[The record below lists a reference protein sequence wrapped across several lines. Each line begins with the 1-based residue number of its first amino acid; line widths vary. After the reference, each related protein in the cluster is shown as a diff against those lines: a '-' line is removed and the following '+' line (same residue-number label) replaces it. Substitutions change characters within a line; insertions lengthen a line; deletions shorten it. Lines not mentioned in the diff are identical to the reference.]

1 MENNDLKGFA
11 DMMLKGVT
19 GMASFLEKD
28 IETMKSKLTEK
39 EAREFAENAANFDID
54 KKLRDM
60 KNELKNL
67 NV

>member
-1 MENNDLKGFA
+1 
-11 DMMLKGVT
+11 MMLKGVT